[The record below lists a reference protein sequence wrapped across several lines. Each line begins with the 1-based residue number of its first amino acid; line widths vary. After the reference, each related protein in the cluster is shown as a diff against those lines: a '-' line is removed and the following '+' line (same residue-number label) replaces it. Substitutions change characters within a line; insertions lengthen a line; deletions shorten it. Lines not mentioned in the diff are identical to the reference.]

1 MRISRVRGMVVALL
15 LLALVASVAPVWAAD
30 IGQQMEREYGVV
42 GRDSDEGARL
52 NSELDRVVQRVTDAI
67 GFRVK
72 SHRLLGGRSAKRDKV
87 INAFALPDGR
97 IYVTLGLMRAAHEG
111 KHPEEAIAFVV
122 GHEVTHVFQKHGKR
136 QQKKSIT
143 AMILGAAAAAAL
155 GARGNA
161 ISDWGSLAGNVVGSH
176 FSRKDEYRADE
187 GGLRGMH
194 RAGYRMD
201 GAIELLQILEK
212 EGGNQNRTINGWLG
226 SHPITRNRL
235 ARVRELMSEI
245 ESGRSAPEPSEKELE
260 RDDKGTPRS

>member
-1 MRISRVRGMVVALL
+1 MRLRRVRLAVVGLL
-15 LLALVASVAPVWAAD
+15 MLALAAPVWAAD
-30 IGQQMEREYGVV
+30 IGREMEREYGVV
-42 GRDSDEGARL
+42 GRDTEEGARL
-52 NSELDRVVQRVTDAI
+52 NDELDRIVKRMTDAI
-67 GFRVK
+67 GFQVK
-72 SHRLLGGRSAKRDKV
+72 SARLLGGRSAKRNKV

-122 GHEVTHVFQKHGKR
+122 GHEVTHAFQKHGKR

-176 FSRKDEYRADE
+176 YSRVDEYRADE

-194 RAGYRMD
+194 RAGYKME
-201 GAIELLQILEK
+201 GAVELLQILEK
-212 EGGNQNRTINGWLG
+212 EGGNQNKTINGWLG
-226 SHPITRNRL
+226 SHPITRNRIG
-235 ARVRELMSEI
+235 RVREMMAEI
-245 ESGRSAPEPSEKELE
+245 ESGQPVPVPSEKELKRE
-260 RDDKGTPRS
+260 DEVKR